1 MSSSSR
7 ECGNCHLKFS
17 EFEATGLLGCPACYG
32 EFQEEID
39 RILEQRYGAAVHTGK
54 RYAAKAGDGAGTVD
68 VTKLTEELSDAVR
81 REAFELAARL
91 RDRIRNDS
99 AAQSHP
105 Q

>member
-1 MSSSSR
+1 MSSSTR

-39 RILEQRYGAAVHTGK
+39 RILELRYGAAVHTGK
-54 RYAAKAGDGAGTVD
+54 RYAVKVD
-68 VTKLTEELSDAVR
+68 DRTGNTDVKKLTEELSDAVR

-91 RDRIRNDS
+91 RDRIRKDS